1 MTNPPQPS
9 LEPLPL
15 EMRLRALEARV
26 GRTPGSGAHTAPLVS
41 RVAALTTA
49 LEDAVGGVPA
59 LKQFYDNCK
68 CACGAFSHV
77 LVCSGIARAL
87 ENVT

>member
-26 GRTPGSGAHTAPLVS
+26 GRAPGSGAHAAPLVS

-49 LEDAVGGVPA
+49 LEDAVGSVPA
-59 LKQFYDNCK
+59 LKQFYDNCE
-68 CACGAFSHV
+68 CACGAFPHV
-77 LVCSGIARAL
+77 LACGVLARAL
-87 ENVT
+87 ET